1 VAGLVCGVDI
11 GGTFTDCVLIGEDG
25 RVAYGKALSSPADSF
40 QSGFFGSI
48 ESAGDQLGLSSEDVY
63 TRMDRLISHGSTVAT
78 NIVVE
83 RKGADIGL
91 ITTRGFE
98 DTVRTMRGLGR
109 PTGEPPENLLRF
121 AETRKPE
128 PLVPIERTFGVAER
142 VDSDGDVVVA
152 LDEEEVAAA
161 AEALLEA
168 GVDTIAIA
176 FLWSVRNDAHERRA
190 REIVEEKAPG
200 VFVTVSSEI
209 SKAVGEYER
218 FVATLINSYVG
229 PVTSTYLHGVQGR
242 LADVGFAGELHIM
255 QCHGGMVPLGLGA
268 GRPIFTIGSGPVGGL
283 IGCARVADDLGRNDI
298 VASDMGGT
306 SFDVGIIKDGEPLAA
321 DDTLLGKWRYRVP
334 AVEVISI
341 GAGGGSIAWI
351 DELGGGLRVGPQS
364 ASSLPG
370 PCCYARGGEE
380 PTVTD
385 ADLILGYI
393 APEATFGSRR
403 LPEDQRVRLAPP
415 DTLRGASSSVD
426 AQGERGGFKPRR
438 DLAEKAIQEKI
449 ADPLGLSLTDA
460 ALGIVEVANAKMAA
474 ALENEIIGRGFDP
487 RDFVL
492 MSYGGA
498 GPFHAAG
505 YAASLG
511 VETIVV
517 PGEAAS
523 VWSAFGISQADIRY
537 QYESSVVL
545 IEPFDPA
552 RVKAAFDEL
561 EGQAQGALNE
571 REDAVDFELRRFARM
586 RFQWQRHELE
596 MRFPDGEIDAA
607 TLEEVKRQFVAIYTQ
622 RYGEVALLPGATVE
636 IVSVRL
642 EPAIAMGSE
651 NLDRLDVAAG
661 EEFRKGSREV
671 YFERGQ
677 GAVDAAVYNGDAMPL
692 GEAVEGPAVIDL
704 AITGIVVP
712 PGTTC
717 ERRQTGDFVMNLNP
731 GAAA

>member
-1 VAGLVCGVDI
+1 MVCGVDI
-11 GGTFTDCVLIGEDG
+11 GGTFTDCVLIDEDG

-40 QSGFFGSI
+40 KSGFFGSI
-48 ESAGDQLGLSSEDVY
+48 ESAGDQLGLASGDLY
-63 TRMDRLISHGSTVAT
+63 TKLDRLISHGSTVAT

-83 RKGADIGL
+83 RKGARIGL

-142 VDSDGDVVVA
+142 IDSDGDVVVA
-152 LDEEEVAAA
+152 LDEEAVAAA
-161 AEALLEA
+161 ADALVAA
-168 GVDTIAIA
+168 GVETIAIA

-190 REIVEEKAPG
+190 REIVNERAPG
-200 VFVTVSSEI
+200 VFVTISSEI
-209 SKAVGEYER
+209 SKSVGEYER

-229 PVTSTYLHGVQGR
+229 PVTSTYLHGVQDR

-268 GRPIFTIGSGPVGGL
+268 DRPIFTIGSGPVGGL
-283 IGCARVADDLGRNDI
+283 IGCARVADDLGRRDI
-298 VASDMGGT
+298 IASDMGGT
-306 SFDVGIIKDGEPLAA
+306 SFDVGIIRDGEPLAA

-370 PCCYARGGEE
+370 PCCYDRGGEE

-393 APEATFGSRR
+393 APEATFGSK
-403 LPEDQRVRLAPP
+403 
-415 DTLRGASSSVD
+415 
-426 AQGERGGFKPRR
+426 GERGGFKPRR
-438 DLAEKAIQEKI
+438 DLAEKAIKERI
-449 ADPLGLSLTDA
+449 ADPLGLSVTDA

-487 RDFVL
+487 RDFIL

-511 VETIVV
+511 VDTIVV

-537 QYESSVVL
+537 QHESSVVL
-545 IEPFDPA
+545 IEPFDVG
-552 RVKAAFDEL
+552 RVKGAFEGL
-561 EGQAQGALNE
+561 EAEAREALGG
-571 REDAVDFELRRFARM
+571 REDVDSFEHRRFARM

-596 MRFPDGEIDAA
+596 MAFPDGEIDAA
-607 TLEEVKRQFVAIYTQ
+607 TLEEVKRRFVEIYTE
-622 RYGEVALLPGATVE
+622 RYGEVALLPGAVVE
-636 IVSVRL
+636 IVSIRL

-651 NLDRLDVAAG
+651 NLDRLDVATGQDFA
-661 EEFRKGSREV
+661 KGTRPV
-671 YFERGQ
+671 YFERGA
-677 GAVDAAVYNGDAMPL
+677 GAVEAAVYNGDAMPL
-692 GEAVEGPAVIDL
+692 GEVVEGPAVIDL

-712 PGTTC
+712 PGTRC
-717 ERRQTGDFVMNLNP
+717 ERRETGDFVMTL
-731 GAAA
+731 GGKS

>member
-1 VAGLVCGVDI
+1 LPGMVCGVDI
-11 GGTFTDCVLIGEDG
+11 GGTFTDCVLIDEAG

-40 QSGFFGSI
+40 KSGFFGSI
-48 ESAGDQLGLSSEDVY
+48 ESAGDQLGLGPDEIY
-63 TRMDRLISHGSTVAT
+63 MKMDRLISHGSTVAT

-83 RKGADIGL
+83 RKGAEIGL

-142 VDSDGDVVVA
+142 IDSDGDVVVE
-152 LDEEEVAAA
+152 LDEAAVAVAAD
-161 AEALLEA
+161 ALVAA
-168 GVDTIAIA
+168 GVETIAIA

-190 REIVEEKAPG
+190 REIVKERAPD
-200 VFVTVSSEI
+200 VFVTISSEI
-209 SKAVGEYER
+209 SKSVGEYER

-255 QCHGGMVPLGLGA
+255 QCHGGMVPLGIGA
-268 GRPIFTIGSGPVGGL
+268 DRPIFTIGSGPVGGL
-283 IGCARVADDLGRNDI
+283 IGCARIAEDLGRGDI
-298 VASDMGGT
+298 IASDMGGT

-370 PCCYARGGEE
+370 PCCYDRGGEE

-393 APEATFGSRR
+393 APEATFGSKG
-403 LPEDQRVRLAPP
+403 D
-415 DTLRGASSSVD
+415 
-426 AQGERGGFKPRR
+426 RGGFKPRR
-438 DLAEKAIQEKI
+438 DLAEKAIKEKV
-449 ADPLGLSLTDA
+449 ADPLGLSVTDA
-460 ALGIVEVANAKMAA
+460 ALGIIEVANAKMAA

-545 IEPFDPA
+545 IEPFDPEA
-552 RVKAAFDEL
+552 VKSAFGEL
-561 EGQAQGALNE
+561 EVQARAALTD
-571 REDAVDFELRRFARM
+571 REDVDAFEFRRFARM

-596 MRFPDGEIDAA
+596 MSFPAGEIDAA
-607 TLEEVKRQFVAIYTQ
+607 TLEEVKREFVEIYTQ

-636 IVSVRL
+636 IVSIRL
-642 EPAIAMGSE
+642 EPAITMGSE
-651 NLDRLDVAAG
+651 NLDRMDFVEG
-661 EEFRKGSREV
+661 EEFAKGTRPV
-671 YFERGQ
+671 YFERGA
-677 GAVDAAVYNGDAMPL
+677 GAVEAAVYNGDAMPI
-692 GEAVEGPAVIDL
+692 GEVVEGPAVIDL
-704 AITGIVVP
+704 AITGIVIP
-712 PGTTC
+712 PGTKC
-717 ERRQTGDFVMNLNP
+717 ERRPTGDFVMTMP
-731 GAAA
+731 TAHAEEASR

>member
-1 VAGLVCGVDI
+1 
-11 GGTFTDCVLIGEDG
+11 
-25 RVAYGKALSSPADSF
+25 
-40 QSGFFGSI
+40 
-48 ESAGDQLGLSSEDVY
+48 
-63 TRMDRLISHGSTVAT
+63 M
-78 NIVVE
+78 
-83 RKGADIGL
+83 
-91 ITTRGFE
+91 
-98 DTVRTMRGLGR
+98 RTMRGLGR

-142 VDSDGDVVVA
+142 IDSDGDVVVE
-152 LDEEEVAAA
+152 LDEAAVAAA
-161 AEALLEA
+161 ADALVAA

-176 FLWSVRNDAHERRA
+176 FLWSVRNPAHEQRA
-190 REIVEEKAPG
+190 REIVNERAPG
-200 VFVTVSSEI
+200 VFVTISSDI

-268 GRPIFTIGSGPVGGL
+268 DRPIFTIGSGPVGGL

-298 VASDMGGT
+298 IASDMGGT

-370 PCCYARGGEE
+370 PCCYDRGGEE

-393 APEATFGSRR
+393 APEATFGSK
-403 LPEDQRVRLAPP
+403 
-415 DTLRGASSSVD
+415 
-426 AQGERGGFKPRR
+426 GERGGFKPRR
-438 DLAEKAIQEKI
+438 DLAEQAIQEKV
-449 ADPLGLSLTDA
+449 AEPLGLSVTDA
-460 ALGIVEVANAKMAA
+460 ALGIVEVANAKMAN

-537 QYESSVVL
+537 QYEASVRADRAL
-545 IEPFDPA
+545 RPGRA
-552 RVKAAFDEL
+552 SQGAFDEL
-561 EGQAQGALNE
+561 DEQARAALGE
-571 REDAVDFELRRFARM
+571 REDVDAFEFRRFARM

-596 MRFPDGEIDAA
+596 MRFPDGPIDAA
-607 TLEEVKRQFVAIYTQ
+607 RAGGGQTPVR
-622 RYGEVALLPGATVE
+622 RALHRALRRGRAAARRPGGD
-636 IVSVRL
+636 RL
-642 EPAIAMGSE
+642 DPARAGDRRWARV
-651 NLDRLDVAAG
+651 NLDRLDVA
-661 EEFRKGSREV
+661 
-671 YFERGQ
+671 
-677 GAVDAAVYNGDAMPL
+677 
-692 GEAVEGPAVIDL
+692 
-704 AITGIVVP
+704 
-712 PGTTC
+712 
-717 ERRQTGDFVMNLNP
+717 ERRGVPQGL
-731 GAAA
+731 AARSTSSAARAPSTPPSTTATRCRSARWSRGRR

>member
-1 VAGLVCGVDI
+1 LSGMVCGVDI
-11 GGTFTDCVLIGEDG
+11 GGTFTDCVLIDENG

-40 QSGFFGSI
+40 RSGFFGSI
-48 ESAGDQLGLSSEDVY
+48 ESAGDQLGLDPEALY
-63 TRMDRLISHGSTVAT
+63 TNLDRLISHGSTVAT

-83 RKGADIGL
+83 RKGAAIGL

-128 PLVPIERTFGVAER
+128 PLVPSERTFGVAER
-142 VDSDGDVVVA
+142 IDSDGDVVVE
-152 LDEEEVAAA
+152 LDQAAVAAA
-161 AEALLEA
+161 SEALVAA
-168 GVDTIAIA
+168 GVETIAIA

-190 REIVEEKAPG
+190 REIVEQSAPG
-200 VFVTVSSEI
+200 VFVTISSEI
-209 SKAVGEYER
+209 SKSVGEYER

-229 PVTSTYLHGVQGR
+229 PVTSTYLHGVQDR

-268 GRPIFTIGSGPVGGL
+268 DRPIFTIGSGPVGGL
-283 IGCARVADDLGRNDI
+283 IGCARVADDLGRRDI
-298 VASDMGGT
+298 IASDMGGT

-370 PCCYARGGEE
+370 PCCYDRGGEE

-393 APEATFGSRR
+393 APAATFGSK
-403 LPEDQRVRLAPP
+403 
-415 DTLRGASSSVD
+415 
-426 AQGERGGFKPRR
+426 GERGGFRPRL
-438 DLAEKAIQEKI
+438 DLAEKAIKEKV
-449 ADPLGLSLTDA
+449 ADPLGLSVTDA

-505 YAASLG
+505 YAAGLG
-511 VETIVV
+511 VDTIVV

-545 IEPFDPA
+545 IEPFDVGAVKGAFERLETQA
-552 RVKAAFDEL
+552 RE
-561 EGQAQGALNE
+561 ALDE
-571 REDAVDFELRRFARM
+571 REDADALELRRFARM

-596 MRFPDGEIDAA
+596 MSFPAGEIDAA
-607 TLEEVKRQFVAIYTQ
+607 TLEEVKREFVEIYAG
-622 RYGEVALLPGATVE
+622 RFGEVALLPGAAVE
-636 IVSVRL
+636 IVSIRL
-642 EPAIAMGSE
+642 EPAITMGSE
-651 NLDRLDVAAG
+651 KLDRLDVAAG
-661 EEFRKGSREV
+661 EEFAKGTRPV
-671 YFERGQ
+671 YFERGA

-692 GEAVEGPAVIDL
+692 GEVVEGPAVIDL

-717 ERRQTGDFVMNLNP
+717 ERRPTGDFVMTLGGN
-731 GAAA
+731 A

>member
-1 VAGLVCGVDI
+1 MPGMVCGVDI

-25 RVAYGKALSSPADSF
+25 KVAYGKALSSPADSF
-40 QSGFFGSI
+40 KSGFFGSI
-48 ESAGDQLGLSSEDVY
+48 ESAGDQLGLEPGELY
-63 TRMDRLISHGSTVAT
+63 TKMDRLISHGSTVAT

-83 RKGADIGL
+83 RKGAEIGL

-98 DTVRTMRGLGR
+98 DTIRTMRGLGR

-128 PLVPIERTFGVAER
+128 PLVPIERTHGVAER
-142 VDSDGDVVVA
+142 VDSDGDVVVE
-152 LDEEEVAAA
+152 LNEDEAAA
-161 AEALLEA
+161 AADALLAA
-168 GVDTIAIA
+168 GVETIAIA

-190 REIVEEKAPG
+190 REIVEARAPG
-200 VFVTVSSEI
+200 VFVTISSDI

-268 GRPIFTIGSGPVGGL
+268 DRPIFTIGSGPVGGL
-283 IGCARVADDLGRNDI
+283 IGCARVADDLGRRDI
-298 VASDMGGT
+298 IASDMGGT

-370 PCCYARGGEE
+370 PCCYDRGGTE

-393 APEATFGSRR
+393 APEATFGSKG
-403 LPEDQRVRLAPP
+403 D
-415 DTLRGASSSVD
+415 
-426 AQGERGGFKPRR
+426 RGGFQPRA
-438 DLAEKAIQEKI
+438 DLAEAAIREKI
-449 ADPLGLSLTDA
+449 AEPLGLSVTDA

-505 YAASLG
+505 YASSLG

-545 IEPFDPA
+545 IEPFDPD
-552 RVKAAFDEL
+552 RVRGAFDEL
-561 EGQAQGALNE
+561 EGQARETLGE
-571 REDAVDFELRRFARM
+571 REDAEDFELRRFARM

-596 MRFPDGEIDAA
+596 MSFPSGEIDAA
-607 TLEEVKRQFVAIYTQ
+607 TLEEVKRRFVEIYTE
-622 RYGEVALLPGATVE
+622 RYGEVALLPGAAVE
-636 IVSVRL
+636 IVSIRL

-651 NLDRLDVAAG
+651 NLDRLDVAGG
-661 EEFRKGSREV
+661 ERFEKGTRPV
-671 YFERGQ
+671 HFERGAA
-677 GAVDAAVYNGDAMPL
+677 AVEAAVYNGDAMPL
-692 GEAVEGPAVIDL
+692 GEVVEGPAVIDL

-712 PGTTC
+712 PGTRC
-717 ERRQTGDFVMNLNP
+717 ERRGTGDFVMTLESTERE
-731 GAAA
+731 GGSR

>member
-1 VAGLVCGVDI
+1 LPGMVCGVDI
-11 GGTFTDCVLIGEDG
+11 GGTFTDCVLIDEAG

-40 QSGFFGSI
+40 KSGFFGSI
-48 ESAGDQLGLSSEDVY
+48 ESAGDQLGLGPDEIY
-63 TRMDRLISHGSTVAT
+63 TKMDRLISHGSTVAT

-83 RKGADIGL
+83 RKGAEIGL

-128 PLVPIERTFGVAER
+128 PLVPIERTFGIAER
-142 VDSDGDVVVA
+142 IDSDGDVVVE
-152 LDEEEVAAA
+152 LDEDAVAAA
-161 AEALLEA
+161 ADALVAA
-168 GVDTIAIA
+168 GVETIAIA

-190 REIVEEKAPG
+190 REIVKERAPD
-200 VFVTVSSEI
+200 VFVTISSEI
-209 SKAVGEYER
+209 SKSVGEYER

-255 QCHGGMVPLGLGA
+255 QCHGGMVPLGIGA
-268 GRPIFTIGSGPVGGL
+268 DRPIFTIGSGPVGGL
-283 IGCARVADDLGRNDI
+283 IGCARIAEDLGRGDI
-298 VASDMGGT
+298 IASDMGGT

-370 PCCYARGGEE
+370 PCCYDRGGEE

-393 APEATFGSRR
+393 APEATFGSKG
-403 LPEDQRVRLAPP
+403 D
-415 DTLRGASSSVD
+415 
-426 AQGERGGFKPRR
+426 RGGFKPRR
-438 DLAEKAIQEKI
+438 DLAEKAIKEKV
-449 ADPLGLSLTDA
+449 ADPLGLSVTDA
-460 ALGIVEVANAKMAA
+460 ALGIIEVANAKMAA

-545 IEPFDPA
+545 IEPFDPEA
-552 RVKAAFDEL
+552 VKSAFGEL
-561 EGQAQGALNE
+561 EEQARAALAD
-571 REDAVDFELRRFARM
+571 REDVDAFEFRRFARM

-596 MRFPDGEIDAA
+596 MSFPAGEIDAA
-607 TLEEVKRQFVAIYTQ
+607 ALEEVKREFVEIYTQ

-636 IVSVRL
+636 IVSIRL
-642 EPAIAMGSE
+642 EPAITMGSE
-651 NLDRLDVAAG
+651 NLDRMDFVEG
-661 EEFRKGSREV
+661 EEFAKGTRPV
-671 YFERGQ
+671 YFERGA
-677 GAVDAAVYNGDAMPL
+677 GAVEAAVYNGDAMPI
-692 GEAVEGPAVIDL
+692 GETVEGPAVIDL
-704 AITGIVVP
+704 AITGIVIP
-712 PGTTC
+712 PGTSC
-717 ERRQTGDFVMNLNP
+717 ERRPTGDFVMTMP
-731 GAAA
+731 TAHAEEAS